1 MNATKVRRIIGV
13 VILLVSLALL
23 VWGLWP
29 YADGV
34 RLVPITPE
42 DMQLPTSESF
52 IWWFDRVV

>member
-1 MNATKVRRIIGV
+1 MNAAKVRRIIGV

-29 YADGV
+29 FAEGV

-42 DMQLPTSESF
+42 DMQLPTLDSSL
-52 IWWFDRVV
+52 WWIEWVV